1 MFDIGFWE
9 LCLIGVVALLILG
22 PERLPTVARTAG
34 LWIGRARRFLG
45 ELKVDI
51 DKELRSEELG
61 ALKNIGSDLKN
72 ASKELHDV
80 SSELNENVVSDDT
93 LAAAINQSAGSD
105 SKDAADK
112 SAKPVK
118 AASRENAGAG

>member
-34 LWIGRARRFLG
+34 LWVGRARRFMADVKADIDT
-45 ELKVDI
+45 ELK
-51 DKELRSEELG
+51 SEELRAIKDIG
-61 ALKNIGSDLKN
+61 ADLKD
-72 ASKELHDV
+72 ASREMHDV

-93 LAAAINQSAGSD
+93 LAEAINES
-105 SKDAADK
+105 
-112 SAKPVK
+112 
-118 AASRENAGAG
+118 AASENQDVADQPAESVEAPSKENAGAG